1 MVCQDAYLAVC
12 VGEKETEK
20 RIENISI
27 DQCSYLG
34 WIIKTK
40 TKKENKQYL
49 LYLFKDMQ
57 ALSVTNGLTLKA
69 NTLCEF
75 ISFSYFSK

>member
-1 MVCQDAYLAVC
+1 MLGQ
-12 VGEKETEK
+12 GT
-20 RIENISI
+20 
-27 DQCSYLG
+27 YLG